1 MIVVV
6 VIEANLL
13 ANKIGQLVDTGTS
26 RHFCATKELLH
37 DFEECTDRECVYM
50 GDSTTCVVTGKGKVL
65 LKLTSGKT
73 LSLNNVLYVPSL
85 RRNLVSEAHLN
96 KVGLKLFF

>member
-1 MIVVV
+1 M
-6 VIEANLL
+6 A
-13 ANKIGQLVDTGTS
+13 
-26 RHFCATKELLH
+26 
-37 DFEECTDRECVYM
+37 
-50 GDSTTCVVTGKGKVL
+50 DSTTAVVMGKGKVL

-96 KVGLKLFF
+96 KVGLKLVFEADKIIISRGGDFVGKGYLSGGLFVLNIVQEIVNNASISNSAYIVDY